1 MSPARV
7 TQSTTRALY
16 LKYLTLPFPWR
27 TKRLAGY
34 DLDGNL
40 FFEWKDPNHNPHTGL
55 LMTISRTRR
64 MVEYANP
71 AENWSDHK
79 LSPLWISWLRHRR
92 HDAPGWREMM
102 EEDERVRTAEERAR
116 LADQRWQEAKL
127 EQTAAKK
134 MKEIPMQD
142 PKKWEAKA
150 ASIAQESGGV
160 GAQDTTEAKD
170 AKERP
175 KPEESAIPAMNRT
188 AKDWQP
194 DAWVPKPGAR
204 RG

>member
-7 TQSTTRALY
+7 TPSTTRALY

-55 LMTISRTRR
+55 LMTVSRTRR

-79 LSPLWISWLRHRR
+79 LSPLWIGWLRHRR

-116 LADQRWQEAKL
+116 VADQRWQEAKL
-127 EQTAAKK
+127 EQQAAAKK
-134 MKEIPMQD
+134 MKD
-142 PKKWEAKA
+142 PKEWEAKA
-150 ASIAQESGGV
+150 ANIAQESGRGGV
-160 GAQDTTEAKD
+160 AARGMTEAKD
-170 AKERP
+170 VKEWP
-175 KPEESAIPAMNRT
+175 KQEESEIPAMNRA
-188 AKDWQP
+188 AKGWQP